1 VKISIIVPVYNVESF
16 LRRCLDSCIRQ
27 DLDLTEYEIIA
38 VNDGSSDHSADI
50 LKEYVSNYKNISII
64 DKTNGGLS
72 SARNAG
78 LKVAKGEYVWF
89 VDSDDWIKENVLLK
103 IYKRIS
109 ESDAEVLTYEA
120 VTSTESGEV
129 RSCEHRSLAENRVYT
144 GLEMYN
150 SGYVFPYSGAPFYI
164 FKKSFLEKNLL
175 SFYEGI
181 LFEDLLFSCRMMAC
195 AQRCIFVQDV
205 YYYYYVR
212 EGSITQSRSSL
223 KKALDAIKIADILHE
238 EQLAKTE
245 LMNNFIYNSNIA
257 ASVLGIQ
264 MQWCRLSGLDRNKAR
279 LAFIEREYWLDCI
292 RKSRK
297 IKFILPF
304 MLLKLNIPLKIK

>member
-1 VKISIIVPVYNVESF
+1 MKISIIVPVYNVEGF
-16 LRRCLDSCIRQ
+16 LRRCLNSCIHQ
-27 DLDLTEYEIIA
+27 DLDSSEYEIIA
-38 VNDGSSDHSADI
+38 VNDGSSDHSVDI
-50 LKEYVSNYKNISII
+50 LKEYASNYKNISII

-89 VDSDDWIKENVLLK
+89 VDSDDWIKENVLLE

-120 VTSTESGEV
+120 VTSNESGKV
-129 RSCEHRSLAENRVYT
+129 QSCERRSLIENHVYT

-164 FKKSFLEKNLL
+164 FKRLFLEKNLL

-195 AQRCIFVQDV
+195 ARRCIFVQDN

-212 EGSITQSRSSL
+212 EGSITQSRPSL
-223 KKALDAIKIADILHE
+223 KKALDAIKIADVLHE
-238 EQLAKTE
+238 EQLEKME
-245 LMNNFIYNSNIA
+245 LADNYIYNSNIA
-257 ASVLGIQ
+257 ASILGIQ
-264 MQWCRLSGLDRNKAR
+264 MQWCRLSGFDRNATR
-279 LAFIEREYWLDCI
+279 LAFVERDYWLDCI

-297 IKFILPF
+297 FKFILPF